1 MKLGRA
7 ARSALAAARA
17 RRSGVDGA
25 GHPWPPGPAGVPL
38 LGHYRPMLTDR
49 LGFLTNA
56 FLDHGDV
63 VRFHFLGM
71 QATLLAHPDAVE
83 QVLQKNHRIYT
94 KQTRGYG
101 RLREF
106 LGNGLVTS
114 EGDFW
119 LKQRRIAQPAF
130 HRRRI
135 DGFAGVMVQAAEELV
150 GRLARAADGGSA
162 VDVAHEMMEITL
174 RIAGETLLST
184 DPSDRAQAVGKALDV
199 VLHEANLR
207 INAPMVVPESVPTPR
222 NRRYRAAAKAL
233 DDIVLGI
240 IEQRRRGERRDDLLQ
255 MLLEAEDEETGERMD
270 DRQLRDEVMTMFLAG
285 HETTANMLTWTLY
298 LLSLAPEHARR
309 VREEAIAVLG
319 DRPATAADCKALQ
332 YTKQVLQESMR
343 LRPPVWVVGRSPSED
358 DFVDGY
364 RIPAHSLVFLSQ
376 WVTHRH
382 PGFWDDPEGFDPERF
397 APDRV
402 KRMHRAQYFPF
413 AAGPRMCI
421 GAGFA
426 MMEGQLLLATLLR
439 RLRFDLAPGH
449 PVEMEP
455 LITLR
460 PKHGMKMTVHH
471 AA

>member
-1 MKLGRA
+1 M
-7 ARSALAAARA
+7 
-17 RRSGVDGA
+17 
-25 GHPWPPGPAGVPL
+25 
-38 LGHYRPMLTDR
+38 
-49 LGFLTNA
+49 
-56 FLDHGDV
+56 
-63 VRFHFLGM
+63 
-71 QATLLAHPDAVE
+71 
-83 QVLQKNHRIYT
+83 
-94 KQTRGYG
+94 
-101 RLREF
+101 
-106 LGNGLVTS
+106 
-114 EGDFW
+114 
-119 LKQRRIAQPAF
+119 
-130 HRRRI
+130 
-135 DGFAGVMVQAAEELV
+135 
-150 GRLARAADGGSA
+150 
-162 VDVAHEMMEITL
+162 
-174 RIAGETLLST
+174 
-184 DPSDRAQAVGKALDV
+184 
-199 VLHEANLR
+199 
-207 INAPMVVPESVPTPR
+207 
-222 NRRYRAAAKAL
+222 
-233 DDIVLGI
+233 
-240 IEQRRRGERRDDLLQ
+240 
-255 MLLEAEDEETGERMD
+255 
-270 DRQLRDEVMTMFLAG
+270 
-285 HETTANMLTWTLY
+285 
-298 LLSLAPEHARR
+298 
-309 VREEAIAVLG
+309 LG

-332 YTKQVLQESMR
+332 YAKQVLQESMR